1 MRTHDGEVRDFIE
14 TRLKEVAERT
24 AAVFGATATVE
35 HVRVVPATVND
46 PAHTPHAVAAAA
58 AVVGEK
64 AVNDDAP
71 QIMGGEDF
79 SYMLQARPGAFI
91 MIGQGDTASV
101 HHPAYDFNDEII
113 PGHELLGE
121 ARREPHA
128 GVRVGLQT

>member
-1 MRTHDGEVRDFIE
+1 MTVAGTTRTCS
-14 TRLKEVAERT
+14 
-24 AAVFGATATVE
+24 TV
-35 HVRVVPATVND
+35 
-46 PAHTPHAVAAAA
+46 AVAAAA
-58 AVVGEK
+58 AVVGDR

-113 PGHELLGE
+113 PIGMSYWAKLVESRMP
-121 ARREPHA
+121 A
-128 GVRVGLQT
+128 

>member
-14 TRLKEVAERT
+14 TRLREVAEKT

-46 PAHTPHAVAAAA
+46 PAYTPHAVAAAA
-58 AVVGEK
+58 AVVGDR

-113 PGHELLGE
+113 PIGMSYWAKLVESRMP
-121 ARREPHA
+121 A
-128 GVRVGLQT
+128 